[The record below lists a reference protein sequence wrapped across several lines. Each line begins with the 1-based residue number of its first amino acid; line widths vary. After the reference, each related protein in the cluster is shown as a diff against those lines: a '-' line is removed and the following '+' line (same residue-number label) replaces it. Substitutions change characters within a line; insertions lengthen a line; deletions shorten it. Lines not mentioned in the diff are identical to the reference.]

1 MPRVDWRQYQHRWQ
15 LVNLWLLVNLHLH
28 QAEMTT
34 EMVEISVVEEQWTR
48 THYKQ
53 DWTHLDE
60 DDSVQF
66 FTPVLLY
73 SH

>member
-1 MPRVDWRQYQHRWQ
+1 MHRVAWQQYLHLWQ
-15 LVNLWLLVNLHLH
+15 LVKLWPLVNLHLH

-34 EMVEISVVEEQWTR
+34 EMVEISVVEGQRTR
-48 THYKQ
+48 MHYKQ

-60 DDSVQF
+60 DDSVQV
-66 FTPVLLY
+66 FTLVLLY